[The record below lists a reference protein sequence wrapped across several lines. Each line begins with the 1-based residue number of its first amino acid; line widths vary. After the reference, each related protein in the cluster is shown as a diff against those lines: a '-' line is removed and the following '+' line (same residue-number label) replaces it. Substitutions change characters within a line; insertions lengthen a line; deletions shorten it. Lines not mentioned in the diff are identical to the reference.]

1 MDIKI
6 CLKGLCMIENWTIQK
21 KWQTFKHDEYRHAF
35 RAFSGGRETSHTL
48 KSQTFKYILR
58 KFYI

>member
-1 MDIKI
+1 
-6 CLKGLCMIENWTIQK
+6 MIENWTIQK